1 MSRSDDPTNRTRA
14 DEFPTQ
20 GPENR
25 SSPQARSFSESR
37 LRLVSS
43 RQVVTQSHPSDLR
56 QKWRIRKIKNCNC
69 RRFAKFDYNARVKTP
84 TSDRQLTAAEATA
97 EALRQLV
104 PRRGWSEAAQTTGI
118 ANGTL
123 RRLRD
128 GQASVKDE
136 QVRALRRYPGFSAL
150 FDELTGSEVDED
162 YAEAARRLAE
172 AFPDGSLETLVYQLE
187 NAARLGLDAEQ
198 IASSLK
204 SVVAVARAAQSSQKK
219 SPVLANKTRET
230 A

>member
-1 MSRSDDPTNRTRA
+1 MARRYDPTNRTRA
-14 DEFPTQ
+14 DKLPAQ
-20 GPENR
+20 SPENS
-25 SSPQARSFSESR
+25 SSPQARPLRKSR

-56 QKWRIRKIKNCNC
+56 QNWRIRKVKNCDSHS
-69 RRFAKFDYNARVKTP
+69 FAKFDYSLGVITP
-84 TSDRQLTAAEATA
+84 TPNRPLTAAQATA

-104 PRRGWSEAAQTTGI
+104 PTRGWSEAAQITGI

-162 YAEAARRLAE
+162 YADAARRLAE

-187 NAARLGLDAEQ
+187 NAAQVGLDAEQ
-198 IASSLK
+198 IAASLK

-219 SPVLANKTRET
+219 SPVLAKKSRKT